1 LEVFGLRDKQL
12 VVGWGAAVEPFGL
25 SVLAFVPF
33 DPKVTVTD
41 TSGGTPLKNKEI
53 SSIRTIDSIC
63 ESLIKNNK

>member
-1 LEVFGLRDKQL
+1 LEVFSLSDKQL
-12 VVGWGAAVEPFGL
+12 VVEWGAAIEPSGL

-41 TSGGTPLKNKEI
+41 TFGETPLKNKEI
-53 SSIRTIDSIC
+53 SSIRTIESIC